1 MPAALLAL
9 LLASGC
15 QATLIQA
22 PSGPAAVMLICPPP
36 VVAPAEPAAPE
47 ERQG

>member
-1 MPAALLAL
+1 MPGAIVAL
-9 LLASGC
+9 LLGLGC

-22 PSGPAAVMLICPPP
+22 PSGPAALVLICPPP
-36 VVAPAEPAAPE
+36 VAMPSEPAPE

>member
-15 QATLIQA
+15 QATLIEGRG
-22 PSGPAAVMLICPPP
+22 GPAAVVLICPPP
-36 VVAPAEPAAPE
+36 VSAPAAPAPE